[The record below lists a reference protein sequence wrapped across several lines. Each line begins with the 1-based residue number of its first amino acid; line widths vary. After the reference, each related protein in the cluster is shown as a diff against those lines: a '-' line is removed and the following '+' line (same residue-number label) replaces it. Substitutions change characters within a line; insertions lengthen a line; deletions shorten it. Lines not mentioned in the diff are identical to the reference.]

1 MRIWGNRN
9 PPDLMQLRKMK
20 MLSRHPNRNDDEQES
35 SEGECEQE
43 PSTANGTVGS
53 AHIAEKIEVV

>member
-1 MRIWGNRN
+1 MR
-9 PPDLMQLRKMK
+9 LRKK
-20 MLSRHPNRNDDEQES
+20 EMLSRHPNRNDDEQES
-35 SEGECEQE
+35 SEGECEYQ